1 MTSLIRRN
9 GALAPRTL
17 SRDEWLTP
25 FDRLFDDM
33 FGNMFPTV
41 AKDLGEDFFVKGS
54 YPKVNVIDNKDTV
67 LIEAAIPGMHKDD
80 VTVEVADGVLT
91 IQGTSNQHADVGNG
105 QFVRREIKR
114 SAFQRSFR
122 LGENLDETAIKGSY
136 DNGILTL
143 AVPKVVPTADERVVR
158 QIEIT

>member
-33 FGNMFPTV
+33 FG
-41 AKDLGEDFFVKGS
+41 
-54 YPKVNVIDNKDTV
+54 KVNVIDNKDTV

-91 IQGTSNQHADVGNG
+91 IQGTSNQHTDVGNG

-143 AVPKVVPTADERVVR
+143 TVPKVVPTADERVVR
-158 QIEIT
+158 QIEIA